1 MQAQMELEQHRA
13 EQEKLNAQLKEREE
27 LSQAAEEKYASIQEE
42 CLAKTKKLKKLW
54 TRCVFVL
61 CLSLWNIC
69 MM

>member
-1 MQAQMELEQHRA
+1 MELEQRRA

-54 TRCVFVL
+54 NRSVTRVFACVRASGFV
-61 CLSLWNIC
+61 CDGV
-69 MM
+69 